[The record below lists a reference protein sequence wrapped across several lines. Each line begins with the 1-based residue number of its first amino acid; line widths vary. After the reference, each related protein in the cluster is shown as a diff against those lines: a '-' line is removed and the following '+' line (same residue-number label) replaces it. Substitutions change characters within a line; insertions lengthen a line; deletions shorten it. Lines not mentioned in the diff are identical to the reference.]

1 MAQFFWTDKKPIGQR
16 CKLAN
21 TTTLFNLFWYI
32 FIFWHKIPIILYFD
46 YISLQVQ
53 DLVEDSETAAI
64 EEAETETK
72 IDDLEESDMDA
83 NDIESKTNVSYVLH
97 IILF

>member
-1 MAQFFWTDKKPIGQR
+1 M
-16 CKLAN
+16 
-21 TTTLFNLFWYI
+21 
-32 FIFWHKIPIILYFD
+32 HIILYFD
-46 YISLQVQ
+46 YICISLQAQ

-83 NDIESKTNVSYVLH
+83 NDIESKTDVSYVLH
-97 IILF
+97 IIGLF

>member
-1 MAQFFWTDKKPIGQR
+1 M
-16 CKLAN
+16 
-21 TTTLFNLFWYI
+21 
-32 FIFWHKIPIILYFD
+32 HIILYFD
-46 YISLQVQ
+46 YIRISLQAQ

-83 NDIESKTNVSYVLH
+83 NDIESKTDVKTNSS
-97 IILF
+97 

>member
-1 MAQFFWTDKKPIGQR
+1 M
-16 CKLAN
+16 
-21 TTTLFNLFWYI
+21 
-32 FIFWHKIPIILYFD
+32 HIILYFD
-46 YISLQVQ
+46 YICISLQVQ

-83 NDIESKTNVSYVLH
+83 NDIESKTDVSYVLH
-97 IILF
+97 IISLF

>member
-1 MAQFFWTDKKPIGQR
+1 MIV
-16 CKLAN
+16 C
-21 TTTLFNLFWYI
+21 
-32 FIFWHKIPIILYFD
+32 
-46 YISLQVQ
+46 ISLQAQ

-83 NDIESKTNVSYVLH
+83 NDIESKRNVSYVLH
-97 IILF
+97 IIRLS